1 MGRWMALMRALQL
14 MAAMGST
21 IKTILAITML
31 MIEHCNGMMDAD
43 DGEHDQNDDGM
54 RDADDGDHGESLAV
68 R

>member
-1 MGRWMALMRALQL
+1 

-54 RDADDGDHGESLAV
+54 RDADDGDHDESLAM